1 LSEHPA
7 TFWRQCLACGQ
18 LARLVSD
25 SFFVEP
31 RLMPQVQLLVRVLA
45 VVGVVIVVGAALLL
59 WLAHAAPRPDNP
71 APLESEVVR

>member
-1 LSEHPA
+1 
-7 TFWRQCLACGQ
+7 
-18 LARLVSD
+18 
-25 SFFVEP
+25 
-31 RLMPQVQLLVRVLA
+31 MPQVPLLVRVLA